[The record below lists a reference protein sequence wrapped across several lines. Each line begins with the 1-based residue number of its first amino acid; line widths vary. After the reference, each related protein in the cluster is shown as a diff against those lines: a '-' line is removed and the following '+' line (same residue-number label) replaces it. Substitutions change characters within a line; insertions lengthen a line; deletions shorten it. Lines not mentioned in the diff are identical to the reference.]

1 MNGRTFL
8 VTLVVF
14 LLAIGAST
22 ADTRIVK
29 QVHTEGM
36 PGQAEPTDEEVV
48 IWLGDDEIAQIGAD
62 NSFVARFGASE
73 FVIVD
78 HERKTYSTLALPIDV
93 LSMFPEEMRGQV
105 QMMMEQLK
113 MSVTVTPTEETAE
126 VGPWP
131 AKRYNATIT
140 NDMGMKIESI
150 MWNTDAIEV
159 DISAYEKL
167 TETLASMQP
176 GGDWVTEL
184 TGVPGYTVKQEIHVD
199 YAGQSLKNVEE
210 VVKIET
216 ADAPAG
222 TYSAPEGYEEKP
234 FNPMEAMAG
243 GQ

>member
-8 VTLVVF
+8 VALVVF
-14 LLAIGAST
+14 LLAIGASV

-29 QVHTEGM
+29 KVHTEGM
-36 PGQAEPTDEEVV
+36 PGQDGPTDEEVV

-62 NSFVARFGASE
+62 NSFVARFASNE

-78 HERKTYSTLALPIDV
+78 HERQTYSTLALPIDV
-93 LSMFPEEMRGQV
+93 LSMFPEEMRGQI

-126 VGPWP
+126 IGTWP

-140 NDMGMKIESI
+140 NDMGMKIETI
-150 MWNTDAIEV
+150 MWNTDAIDV
-159 DISAYEKL
+159 DMAAYERL

-184 TGVPGYTVKQEIHVD
+184 TGVPGYTIKQEINVD

-210 VVKIET
+210 VVKVET
-216 ADAPAG
+216 AEAPAG
-222 TYSAPEGYEEKP
+222 TYAAPEGYEEKA
-234 FNPMEAMAG
+234 FNPMEAMTG